1 MDNNLINSISKLA
14 LSTVNKILVF
24 DPISDKLESFS
35 YKNNGLSLEK
45 EESLTE
51 YLNNL
56 SNVIKKEYLTD
67 YMNSISV
74 PKLEAKENDGSI
86 ITTFNYKTLNNND
99 VINTSTLFNYKGN
112 KCVLTLSMENIAPS
126 AKEDNLKY
134 NTLTLSVADSMLK
147 IHNLFNLNEKALS
160 STKNVQEYIDA
171 VFSSLTKDYPE
182 LKKSF
187 NNLAA
192 NVSGR
197 SLDTILIVDD
207 DALTRSMIKKIFDQ
221 DEYKIVMAANGKE
234 AIDYVE
240 ENSKKG
246 IEQTSDH
253 IVGIFL
259 DLTMPVLDGFAV
271 LDYLSERNYLNRIP
285 VIIISGDY
293 EKETKIRVYNYNIAD
308 MLEKPFDFDVVKHR
322 IGNFIN
328 LYKSSNSLNDLI
340 NNQTE
345 SLKDII
351 DAYIKA
357 YYYDYKKIQIIYLS
371 I

>member
-1 MDNNLINSISKLA
+1 MNKNKKTFFIVEIVLLLVA
-14 LSTVNKILVF
+14 LFFVW
-24 DPISDKLESFS
+24 
-35 YKNNGLSLEK
+35 
-45 EESLTE
+45 
-51 YLNNL
+51 
-56 SNVIKKEYLTD
+56 
-67 YMNSISV
+67 
-74 PKLEAKENDGSI
+74 
-86 ITTFNYKTLNNND
+86 
-99 VINTSTLFNYKGN
+99 
-112 KCVLTLSMENIAPS
+112 
-126 AKEDNLKY
+126 
-134 NTLTLSVADSMLK
+134 
-147 IHNLFNLNEKALS
+147 
-160 STKNVQEYIDA
+160 
-171 VFSSLTKDYPE
+171 
-182 LKKSF
+182 
-187 NNLAA
+187 
-192 NVSGR
+192 
-197 SLDTILIVDD
+197 
-207 DALTRSMIKKIFDQ
+207 KIFDQ

-345 SLKDII
+345 SLKEII

-357 YYYDYKKIQIIYLS
+357 
-371 I
+371 

>member
-1 MDNNLINSISKLA
+1 MTGVQTCA
-14 LSTVNKILVF
+14 L
-24 DPISDKLESFS
+24 PI
-35 YKNNGLSLEK
+35 
-45 EESLTE
+45 
-51 YLNNL
+51 
-56 SNVIKKEYLTD
+56 
-67 YMNSISV
+67 
-74 PKLEAKENDGSI
+74 
-86 ITTFNYKTLNNND
+86 
-99 VINTSTLFNYKGN
+99 
-112 KCVLTLSMENIAPS
+112 C
-126 AKEDNLKY
+126 
-134 NTLTLSVADSMLK
+134 
-147 IHNLFNLNEKALS
+147 
-160 STKNVQEYIDA
+160 
-171 VFSSLTKDYPE
+171 SLTKDYPE

-322 IGNFIN
+322 IGNF
-328 LYKSSNSLNDLI
+328 
-340 NNQTE
+340 
-345 SLKDII
+345 
-351 DAYIKA
+351 
-357 YYYDYKKIQIIYLS
+357 KIGRAS
-371 I
+371 CRERV